1 MTDKQTLQKQID
13 DLKKVLDSPKTQG
26 ATKNILQIGLKKAE
40 AKMEELN
47 KAIKLDNSSKELTIK
62 QEKNIGETKKE
73 SSTLANSL
81 KQKVAKAKQIIA
93 KNTPKPTTKKGGA
106 RSIKKS
112 KEKALERRSTQKNQ
126 SLNKSD
132 IEKDA
137 VRTAIS
143 KIKRTSNGGRAN
155 QYGTKAENK
164 GGVYYEKRENRY
176 DVQNKRYAKLEDG
189 GTTGAGSFADGGVM
203 NGGTMGAGYY
213 ADGGT
218 LGAGSYAKGGKTPVK
233 AKKRL
238 EELED
243 YSMYSEIKNEYEENE
258 DENRHSENVVLL
270 AKHFGT
276 ESDLKEAKRIFELHE
291 KEGSLSSE
299 NGKKRQMLHL
309 KLIVKAR
316 KEMGKEG
323 IMFADGGMMAKGG
336 MVVTSIKD
344 IPNFKQR
351 LDEGKIT
358 YRGLGMGKLSD
369 DFYDLAGEGGSRIKV
384 DGKEYYITNSE
395 FDTFNRGKDGLMRIR
410 FAAPYRKGYEEGG
423 GIDLLADTSGE
434 TLQNVGGTTFSNV
447 NLTSHLDLTN
457 PMFAKGGETHRGEGG
472 MYAKGGMTEHGLRKG
487 DEIIDDQFWENSIV
501 VRNRKDGTQAVVSL
515 STGERK
521 ESQM

>member
-1 MTDKQTLQKQID
+1 M
-13 DLKKVLDSPKTQG
+13 
-26 ATKNILQIGLKKAE
+26 A
-40 AKMEELN
+40 
-47 KAIKLDNSSKELTIK
+47 TIK
-62 QEKNIGETKKE
+62 QLQEKIAKLEKGI
-73 SSTLANSL
+73 SSKATSSNA
-81 KQKVAKAKQIIA
+81 KVKMRTQVKNFQTDISDIVVKRLQAKAKA
-93 KNTPKPTTKKGGA
+93 KPTSSKVSKA
-106 RSIKKS
+106 KEIS
-112 KEKALERRSTQKNQ
+112 KEMKRKYNNSRPSGGSNIRQDAERPAKPIGR
-126 SLNKSD
+126 
-132 IEKDA
+132 
-137 VRTAIS
+137 
-143 KIKRTSNGGRAN
+143 RTSAQGK
-155 QYGTKAENK
+155 T
-164 GGVYYEKRENRY
+164 YYEYRENRT
-176 DVQNKRYAKLEDG
+176 DRKQPPKRYPRLEDG
-189 GTTGAGSFADGGVM
+189 GTTGAGS
-203 NGGTMGAGYY
+203 Y

-218 LGAGSYAKGGKTPVK
+218 TGAGSFAKGGMTPVK

-238 EELED
+238 EELRKELRAESISYGEIAELQDLIQYIDKNDVELLEAAGVPENYESED

-291 KEGSLSSE
+291 KEGYLSSE

-336 MVVTSIKD
+336 NTNLSRDRK
-344 IPNFKQR
+344 FKSQQSWEQDYQR
-351 LDEGKIT
+351 KKKPSNPHYNKFED
-358 YRGLGMGKLSD
+358 
-369 DFYDLAGEGGSRIKV
+369 
-384 DGKEYYITNSE
+384 
-395 FDTFNRGKDGLMRIR
+395 
-410 FAAPYRKGYEEGG
+410 GG

-487 DEIIDDQFWENSIV
+487 DEIIDDSIV
-501 VRNRKDGTQAVVSL
+501 VRNRKDGTQAVVYL